1 MEIMWIFVFHPPR
14 DLPMLCGPFFL
25 SPGAVGMHLHAGAV
39 EAEDLDAPVDQMHLP
54 QRGEQP
60 VEHARLGPA
69 VHPGVNREPIAEVLR
84 QGAPLAAVLRNEEKR
99 VDEDDVRNPHISA
112 LDRQIGD
119 GFSRIVLL

>member
-1 MEIMWIFVFHPPR
+1 
-14 DLPMLCGPFFL
+14 
-25 SPGAVGMHLHAGAV
+25 MHLGAGAV
-39 EAEDLDAPVDQMHLP
+39 EAEDLDAPVEQMHLP

-69 VHPGVNREPIAEVLR
+69 VHPGVNRASIAEVIR

-112 LDRQIGD
+112 LDRQIGMD
-119 GFSRIVLL
+119 GRAMFFCDLFHGRALLACYLFLYKHLA